1 MSNEIVA
8 LRVSK
13 PELANSLVRA
23 LMGGVM
29 SRKGWLQL

>member
-1 MSNEIVA
+1 MSNEIVS

-23 LMGGVM
+23 LVGGVM
-29 SRKGWLQL
+29 SRNSWLQL